1 MQPSKLYCNLDFT
14 TVGNFAIFVM
24 FILTPLGG
32 CVWAYVKMYYHLKSL
47 GDDRVGD
54 NAATRIEAQIAMK
67 VHATSYPLGSTPYI
81 KIIGPT

>member
-1 MQPSKLYCNLDFT
+1 MQPSKLYCNLDFA
-14 TVGNFAIFVM
+14 TVGNFTIFIV
-24 FILTPLGG
+24 FIMVPLGW

-67 VHATSYPLGSTPYI
+67 VRATSYPLGSTLFI
-81 KIIGPT
+81 D